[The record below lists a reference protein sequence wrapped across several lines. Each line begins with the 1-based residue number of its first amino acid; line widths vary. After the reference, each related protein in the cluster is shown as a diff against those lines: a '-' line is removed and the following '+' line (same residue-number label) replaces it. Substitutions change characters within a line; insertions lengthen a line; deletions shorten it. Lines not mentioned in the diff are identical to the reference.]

1 QSLRPSVHNEM
12 GVPAPQASRRRSPS
26 THLRKGRPE
35 TSRAACAAR
44 RKPSRSGK
52 GLVAKRVAER
62 REVIFALDVVLA
74 GDVVE
79 PEFTLHKSERHLTAA
94 LDGPGNA
101 GLKVA
106 HGRLIAKSYAVHCSL
121 VGEIP
126 DQGFTVSAHEEV
138 PGGGRGS
145 GAAQVPIN
153 EVGTESEFGS
163 RPRHIAAGLILL
175 DLRAR
180 RNRKVETQTGAF
192 GGSGEGEFGAP
203 HVALLITDRHGR
215 RQIERLETRRRIG
228 A

>member
-1 QSLRPSVHNEM
+1 AGE
-12 GVPAPQASRRRSPS
+12 SRSKPVDTSPE
-26 THLRKGRPE
+26 RRPE

-44 RKPSRSGK
+44 RKTSRSGK

-62 REVIFALDVVLA
+62 REVILALDVVLA
-74 GDVVE
+74 RDVVE
-79 PEFTLHKSERHLTAA
+79 PEFTLHKPERHLTAA

-126 DQGFTVSAHEEV
+126 DQGFIVSAHEEV
-138 PGGGRGS
+138 PGGCRGI

-153 EVGTESEFGS
+153 EVGTESEFRT
-163 RPRHIAAGLILL
+163 RPRNIAAGLILL

-180 RNRKVETQTGAF
+180 RNRKV
-192 GGSGEGEFGAP
+192 
-203 HVALLITDRHGR
+203 
-215 RQIERLETRRRIG
+215 
-228 A
+228 

>member
-126 DQGFTVSAHEEV
+126 DQGFIVSAHEEV
-138 PGGGRGS
+138 QGGGRGI
-145 GAAQVPIN
+145 GAALVPIN
-153 EVGTESEFGS
+153 EVVSESAL
-163 RPRHIAAGLILL
+163 RIRQCLL
-175 DLRAR
+175 AND
-180 RNRKVETQTGAF
+180 T
-192 GGSGEGEFGAP
+192 
-203 HVALLITDRHGR
+203 ALSDH
-215 RQIERLETRRRIG
+215 
-228 A
+228 